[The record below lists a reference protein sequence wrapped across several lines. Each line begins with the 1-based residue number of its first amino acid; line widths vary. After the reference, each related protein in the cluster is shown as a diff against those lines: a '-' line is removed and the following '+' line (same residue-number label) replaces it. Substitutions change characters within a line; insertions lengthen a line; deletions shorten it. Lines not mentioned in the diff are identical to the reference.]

1 VSTPRALFVSTYA
14 PTLGTGR
21 ALRTYTCVRAL
32 AMLGP
37 LDLAYV
43 AHGGEGPSPEYQ
55 AIEGIE
61 FHEIGSSRGLRR
73 GALYL
78 QKRLQG
84 VPDVCSRGTSPEVVA
99 AAERLSGTR
108 QRGRVIAGDTSA
120 ATGMMDLAATRPVIY
135 NAHNIES
142 EYVLGHIG
150 YRWLSKAMMRRYER
164 RVLAVAAESWMVSR
178 GDIASARELVPGA
191 RLRYVPNVVDVA
203 AIAPRE
209 APAVDSPARARLLM
223 VGDFEYTPNRS
234 GLAFLLDEVLPRVWR
249 SRPEA
254 RLTLVGR
261 GLEAWSSPDPRV
273 RAAGFVPDLASA
285 YAEADCVVVPLTEGA
300 GTPLKFVEALAYRMP
315 VVATPMA
322 AKGLHVAPGE
332 HYRRGA
338 DAAEFAQAVIEVLR
352 DGAEDMASAA
362 RALAEREYSI
372 EALAE
377 LLSRDPERCSGERRA
392 SGAGRRGGGRGV
404 PASAAPLR
412 WLVHAA
418 GAGLGH
424 RYPFVL
430 CYHGV
435 GQVSREAD
443 PSGIFVSRELFAE
456 HLDVI
461 ADQGYEIVPVGE
473 LWKRMSDGSEGAGV
487 GSITFDDGLVKTVRE
502 AVPMVLERGM
512 SCSMFVPTG
521 LMGRRHP
528 DLHGEMIISA
538 DEVKDLA
545 AVGVEAGGHSV
556 DHVSLTGLGYG
567 DQVDQMRRS
576 RAVLEDLLGR
586 PVTSMAYPYGAF
598 DAQTMRGAEE
608 AGYEVACA
616 NSGPGP
622 WRAMCIP
629 REPVFASAT
638 ALRLRLKMAGLY
650 GPAYALVGGQ
660 GWLRRARKASVRP

>member
-1 VSTPRALFVSTYA
+1 MSAPRTLFVSTFA

-43 AHGGEGPSPEYQ
+43 AYGGDGPSPEYQ

-61 FHEIGSSRGLRR
+61 FHEIAPSRGLRR
-73 GALYL
+73 GAMYV

-99 AAERLSGTR
+99 AAERRSGTR
-108 QRGRVIAGDTSA
+108 ARGRVIAGDTSA
-120 ATGMMDLAATRPVIY
+120 VTGMMKLAATRPVIY

-142 EYVLGHIG
+142 EYVLGHTG
-150 YRWLSKAMMRRYER
+150 YRSLSKAMMRRYEC
-164 RVLAVAAESWMVSR
+164 RVLAIAAESWMVSR

-191 RLRYVPNVVDVA
+191 RLRYVPNVVDVTG
-203 AIAPRE
+203 IAPRE
-209 APAVDSPARARLLM
+209 APAADSPPRARLLM
-223 VGDFEYTPNRS
+223 VGDFEYPPNRS
-234 GLAFLLDEVLPRVWR
+234 GLHFLLAEVLPRVWR
-249 SRPEA
+249 FRPEA

-261 GLEAWSSPDPRV
+261 GLEGWSSPDPRV

-315 VVATPMA
+315 VVATLVA
-322 AKGLHVAPGE
+322 AKGLHVTPGE

-352 DGAEDMASAA
+352 DGAEPMASAA
-362 RALAEREYSI
+362 RALAESEYSI

-377 LLSRDPERCSGERRA
+377 LLSGGPERRTGEPRA
-392 SGAGRRGGGRGV
+392 SGTGRPTGGSLV
-404 PASAAPLR
+404 PASPAPLR
-412 WLVHAA
+412 WLAHAA
-418 GAGLGH
+418 GAGIGH

-435 GQVSREAD
+435 GQISPEAD

-461 ADQGYEIVPVGE
+461 AGQGYEIVPVGE
-473 LWKRMSDGSEGAGV
+473 LWERMKDGSDAAGV

-528 DLHGEMIISA
+528 DLYSEMIISA
-538 DEVKDLA
+538 EEVKELA
-545 AVGVEAGGHSV
+545 AAGVEVGGHSV
-556 DHVSLTGLGYG
+556 DHVLLTGLGYRE
-567 DQVDQMRRS
+567 QVEQMRCS
-576 RAVLEDLLGR
+576 RAVLEDLLHR
-586 PVTSMAYPYGAF
+586 PVTIMAYPYGAF
-598 DAQTMRGAEE
+598 DAQTTSGAEE
-608 AGYEVACA
+608 AGYEVACGC
-616 NSGPGP
+616 SGPGP
-622 WRAMCIP
+622 WRAMCLP
-629 REPVFASAT
+629 REPVFASTT

-650 GPAYALVGGQ
+650 GPAYALVGDHGP
-660 GWLRRARKASVRP
+660 LRRARKTRVKP